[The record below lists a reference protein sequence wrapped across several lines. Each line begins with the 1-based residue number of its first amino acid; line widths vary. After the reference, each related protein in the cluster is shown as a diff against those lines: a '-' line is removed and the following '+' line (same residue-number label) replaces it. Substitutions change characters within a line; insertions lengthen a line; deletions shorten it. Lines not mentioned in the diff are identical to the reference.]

1 MHQTY
6 ELYFEDEDGGLRF
19 EPLTCPGDV
28 HVLSIVKERMLEV
41 GARSVEVRQF
51 GAVLFTLDL

>member
-6 ELYFEDEDGGLRF
+6 ELYFEDENGETRF

-28 HVLSIVKERMLEV
+28 HVLSIVKDRLQEA

-51 GAVLFTLDL
+51 GAVLFTLDR

>member
-6 ELYFEDEDGGLRF
+6 ELYFEDENGETRF

-28 HVLSIVKERMLEV
+28 HVLSIVKDRL
-41 GARSVEVRQF
+41 
-51 GAVLFTLDL
+51 